1 MANTLSSAVVV
12 THLHHSSRSTVA
24 CAMAVSIVVVWL
36 TKETAYCPSYLLSS
50 AVIVDKPIVITRPTF
65 PNLSEACKMDAYTK
79 RQA

>member
-1 MANTLSSAVVV
+1 MANTLSSSVIVSY
-12 THLHHSSRSTVA
+12 LQHSSGSTVA
-24 CAMAVSIVVVWL
+24 CAMAVNIVVVRF
-36 TKETAYCPSYLLSS
+36 TKETTHCSAYLFLS